1 MTATIPES
9 TLEKFTTFGDLLR
22 YLRRRVGI
30 TQTELSIAVGYSISQ
45 ISRLEQN
52 LRPPDIPTI
61 QARFIQPLCLE
72 DEPKTVARLLELA
85 ATIRREDAPA
95 LGLCPYKGLDYF
107 DEGDAELFVGR
118 EALTEKLV
126 ENVFR
131 LSSNDQNEAG
141 RFFAIVGA
149 SGSGKSSL
157 VRAGMVP
164 AIRWNKTASNWLIY
178 VFTPTAH
185 PLESLATTLTRE
197 SPLTATA
204 QLIDDLAGEPRALS
218 LNINRALKVNSGTYF
233 LLVIDQF
240 EELFSLCR
248 SKVERSAFIDNLLMS
263 AEDAD
268 GKAIIV
274 ITLRADFY
282 AHCASYLQLRQ
293 ALARHQEYIGVMS
306 DEEMRRAIEEPA
318 RRGRWEFEPGL
329 VDLILQDVGHE
340 PGALPLLS
348 HALLETWQRRQGRTM
363 TLSGYISSGGVRGA
377 IAETAEA
384 VFTDQ
389 LNHEQQAIARRIFLR
404 LTELGDE
411 TATGD
416 TRRRATIN
424 ELIMKPEESDAT
436 QVVLK
441 ALADARLVTT
451 SEDSV
456 QVAHEAL
463 IREWPTLQG
472 WLEDNRE
479 GLRLHR
485 QLTEA
490 AQDWESSGHEPEL
503 LFRGARLA
511 QAREW
516 AADHGDD
523 INILEKEFLDVSVE
537 ASDREAAN
545 REAQHQRELETA
557 QKLVDSERKRA
568 EAEHQRADDQ
578 FVTSRR
584 LRIRSFLIAGSGV
597 LAVFLAILAI
607 FAWQKSATQAADNLS
622 LSLAVSAQ
630 QANQS
635 GQSDLALALAM
646 QSVDISPSSP
656 EALKALDAVALGT
669 GTRAVLVGHSQSV
682 QAAALSVDNRWAF
695 SGSCAHMDG
704 NGTCQAGELILWDLQ
719 SEKEAQ
725 RWSGHSSWV
734 TAVAISQ
741 DGQTLISGAD
751 DGTLFV
757 WTLAGQQIG
766 QLIGHSGGIT
776 ALSIVPATGELLTG
790 STDGSLIL
798 WDLKSMNQL
807 ASLDR
812 MDSAVTDIA
821 AALNVAK
828 AVTGY
833 ADGTLILWDLA
844 NLHPVFINHQ
854 ESIINGVALNS
865 DASRIFFTEGEGV
878 NINYSLRKL
887 DGTTGKQLKQYDV
900 STRLAD
906 IALTLDGSYALIG
919 QFSVII
925 QFKTQSWREDGQ
937 LVGHDSNINSLTI
950 SQDGHFGLSA
960 AQDRTLR
967 VYNLG
972 DQLDLQLL
980 KISSKHEGGMIYNLN
995 AINIT
1000 SDGKYL
1006 LLSNASQYGYDQP
1019 VLWDISQRKVV
1030 RMFEGL
1036 DGVGPGALAIS
1047 PDNRYVAGAGL
1058 YGEMQ
1063 TVMVWELESGKPRCH
1078 FNDFIGLSRAAAFSP
1093 DSLYLLAGSQDN
1105 DKQTGNLILY
1115 DIQTCQ
1121 QEREFEN
1128 NEDVTAIKFTSDGKR
1143 AITGKAFYSS
1153 MSMWDVSSG
1162 KELKRFAFPYQPVLD
1177 LALGPDET
1185 TILAANLTDLYLW
1198 DIDSAQI
1205 IRYFSDIPPW
1215 PWTVDLSPDYRYVV
1229 SGQNDGSLILWD
1241 YAAGKILHRAR
1252 LSDTVVDA
1260 IFSPD
1265 GSTVYAVTQ
1274 DGFLAQWHIAE
1285 KSLPD
1290 LLDWIALNRYI
1301 RPLTDAEKI
1310 QYHIEP

>member
-22 YLRRRVGI
+22 YLRRRAGI
-30 TQTELSIAVGYSISQ
+30 TQTDLSIAVGYSISQ

-85 ATIRREDAPA
+85 ATIRREDAPG

-118 EALTEKLV
+118 ELLTEKLV

-185 PLESLATTLTRE
+185 PLESMATTLTRE

-218 LNINRALKVNSGTYF
+218 LYINRALKVNSSTYF

-248 SKVERSAFIDNLLMS
+248 SKIERSAFIDNLLMS

-348 HALLETWQRRQGRTM
+348 HALLETWQRRQGRAM

-389 LNHEQQAIARRIFLR
+389 FNHEQQAIARRIFLR

-463 IREWPTLQG
+463 IREWPTLRG

-485 QLTEA
+485 QMTEA
-490 AQDWESSGHEPEL
+490 AQEWLAAERGSDI
-503 LFRGARLA
+503 LFRGARLV

-516 AADHGDD
+516 AINHGDD
-523 INILEKEFLDVSVE
+523 MNALEQEFLQASLVFSEQE
-537 ASDREAAN
+537 AAEREAA
-545 REAQHQRELETA
+545 RQRELEVA
-557 QKLVDSERKRA
+557 QKLANTERQRA
-568 EAEHQRADDQ
+568 EEGIK
-578 FVTSRR
+578 SSLR
-584 LRIRSFLIAGSGV
+584 LRRR
-597 LAVFLAILAI
+597 AILLGVVGLVAVLLTVLVI
-607 FAWQKSATQAADNLS
+607 FAWRQSTRQANINFSLNLS
-622 LSLAVSAQ
+622 AAALK
-630 QANQS
+630 ANDA
-635 GQSDLALALAM
+635 GLGDLALALAR
-646 QSVDISPSSP
+646 QAVNLDQPPVEAIQALHIIAYSP
-656 EALKALDAVALGT
+656 
-669 GTRAVLVGHSQSV
+669 GTRGLLMGHSQSV
-682 QAAALSVDNRWAF
+682 TAAAISPDGKAAF
-695 SGSCAHMDG
+695 SGSCSHLDDQ
-704 NGTCQAGELILWDLQ
+704 GTCRAGELILWDLGTF
-719 SEKEAQ
+719 KEIH
-725 RWSGHSSWV
+725 RWPGHQSWV
-734 TAVAISQ
+734 TAVVISN
-741 DGQTLISGAD
+741 DGQKLISGA
-751 DGTLFV
+751 
-757 WTLAGQQIG
+757 Q
-766 QLIGHSGGIT
+766 
-776 ALSIVPATGELLTG
+776 
-790 STDGSLIL
+790 DGSLLL
-798 WDLKSMNQL
+798 WDLSGQQEGTFVGHQGSITSL
-807 ASLDR
+807 AI
-812 MDSAVTDIA
+812 VPT
-821 AALNVAK
+821 
-828 AVTGY
+828 TGNLLSGS
-833 ADGTLILWDLA
+833 ADGTLILWDISSQKSITRFDS
-844 NLHPVFINHQ
+844 NYSPVTNIAVAAGVNKAVSGH
-854 ESIINGVALNS
+854 ENGHLFLWDLTNSKPVLDLPQIDLVNTVAINS
-865 DASRIFFTEGEGV
+865 DASRIFFTTGITS
-878 NINYSLRKL
+878 NLYYYMI
-887 DGTTGKQLKQYDV
+887 DGQSGAHLKESEIGFRCQRMV
-900 STRLAD
+900 LNP
-906 IALTLDGSYALIG
+906 DGSSALLASISFLV
-919 QFSVII
+919 QWDI
-925 QFKTQSWREDGQ
+925 QNWRQQGM
-937 LVGHDSNINSLTI
+937 LMTLGGNITDLST
-950 SQDGHFGLSA
+950 SQDGHIGLTA
-960 AQDRTLR
+960 AVDGILR
-967 VYNLG
+967 VWNLSR
-972 DQLDLQLL
+972 QLDQSTYITPSDGLTAID
-980 KISSKHEGGMIYNLN
+980 ISPG
-995 AINIT
+995 
-1000 SDGKYL
+1000 GKYL
-1006 LLSNASQYGYDQP
+1006 VLNDVLSDRNAQP
-1019 VLWDISQRKVV
+1019 GFWDIAQKKVIQV
-1030 RMFEGL
+1030 YYGF
-1036 DGVGPGALAIS
+1036 DGGSAPGSIKIS
-1047 PDNRYVAGAGL
+1047 PNDQYIAIAGSVDNL
-1058 YGEMQ
+1058 P
-1063 TVMVWELESGKPRCH
+1063 TVMVWDSNSGDILCE
-1078 FNDFIGLSRAAAFSP
+1078 FTDFKVFGRSVGFSP
-1093 DSLYLLAGSQDN
+1093 DSNYLLAGSQGDYT
-1105 DKQTGNLILY
+1105 DLSGELILY
-1115 DIQTCQ
+1115 EVQGCEKKLI
-1121 QEREFEN
+1121 FEN
-1128 NEDVTAIKFTSDGKR
+1128 SMDVSSIEFSKDGKR
-1143 AITGKAFYSS
+1143 VLTGSAFNSRATLWDVASGKAISS
-1153 MSMWDVSSG
+1153 YF
-1162 KELKRFAFPYQPVLD
+1162 FAAMTPVLN
-1177 LALGPDET
+1177 ATFGPGET
-1185 TILAANLTDLYLW
+1185 TILGSGEPDMHLW
-1198 DIDSAQI
+1198 DASSSRL
-1205 IRYFSDIPPW
+1205 IRTYLGHSTLT
-1215 PWTVDLSPDYRYVV
+1215 WTITISPDGRYVLA
-1229 SGQNDGSLILWD
+1229 GSKLGDVTLWD
-1241 YAAGKILHRAR
+1241 YETGMELYRFNLGQEVCSIK
-1252 LSDTVVDA
+1252 
-1260 IFSPD
+1260 FSPD
-1265 GSTVYAVTQ
+1265 GEVVYLATL
-1274 DGFLAQWHIAE
+1274 DGRLVEWRIADE
-1285 KSLPD
+1285 PLPD
-1290 LLDWIALNRYI
+1290 LLDWISANRYV
-1301 RPLTDAEKI
+1301 RPLTEAEKV
-1310 QYHIEP
+1310 QYHISP